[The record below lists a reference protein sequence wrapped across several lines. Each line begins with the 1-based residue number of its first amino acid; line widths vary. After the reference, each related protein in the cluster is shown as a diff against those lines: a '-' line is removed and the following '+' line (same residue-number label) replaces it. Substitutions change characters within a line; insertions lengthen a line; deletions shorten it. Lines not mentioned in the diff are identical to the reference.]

1 MLNLSLL
8 TSDMWAVLIRIFA
21 YHEKVDWMY
30 FVAFAGTAAGLVIY
44 SYKGSK
50 VAEETAQVAGAT
62 DEEAA
67 TRVAG
72 AGDDEPASTNKEV
85 SSLAATTSR

>member
-1 MLNLSLL
+1 VTISLL
-8 TSDMWAVLIRIFA
+8 IT
-21 YHEKVDWMY
+21 EKTL
-30 FVAFAGTAAGLVIY
+30 A
-44 SYKGSK
+44 SRGSK

>member
-1 MLNLSLL
+1 MTISLL
-8 TSDMWAVLIRIFA
+8 IT
-21 YHEKVDWMY
+21 EKTL
-30 FVAFAGTAAGLVIY
+30 A
-44 SYKGSK
+44 SRGSKK